1 MIFRASFLILQTS
14 LDAISFQKS
23 KIVVNRIALD
33 FDMKI
38 ANVSMIFR
46 TPPDDVSSTSYNV
59 TIDLFKVI
67 DAMKVQ
73 MQVNFP
79 ESKNDTQYLRQLFKT
94 SFNLNKLLKG
104 VNGNSIIK
112 SLIDGL
118 LKTLNFK
125 FEFPLQPGLY
135 QVTNLTFQGRFFPPI
150 STKFREEFITHVKV
164 KGRRKMDFMSSIVL
178 FGKLN

>member
-1 MIFRASFLILQTS
+1 
-14 LDAISFQKS
+14 
-23 KIVVNRIALD
+23 
-33 FDMKI
+33 
-38 ANVSMIFR
+38 
-46 TPPDDVSSTSYNV
+46 
-59 TIDLFKVI
+59 
-67 DAMKVQ
+67 MKVQ

-118 LKTLNFK
+118 LKTLNFTL

-135 QVTNLTFQGRFFPPI
+135 QVTNLTFQGIFFPPI
-150 STKFREEFITHVKV
+150 TTKFHEVFTTHEKV
-164 KGRRKMDFMSSIVL
+164 RGRRKMDFLSSIVL